1 MEAVSFEFNNVGT
14 SYDGYKQIADFYNQF
29 AEKSNLKIFLSINT
43 WFGANMCSPLG
54 SVMNK
59 LALNGHRFE
68 FDYLKPDIQ
77 KILCKNKF
85 LSKYGYEKITDQNQ
99 TTIQFLEL
107 NPNQGNEFL
116 TYIQSELLRRP
127 ELPKLS
133 ELLKKKMTESIFEIF
148 QNAKTHS
155 KSGEIITCGQFF
167 PNKNTIEF
175 SITDIGIGIK
185 ENVCKFFNRDVS
197 AAKAI
202 EWAIQSGHST
212 KNNITGGLGF
222 AILREFT
229 EKNKGKINIVS
240 DSGFYE
246 FENGADIFEEIP
258 CPFPGTTINMRF
270 QTDDPTSYSL
280 LEELKATDIF

>member
-1 MEAVSFEFNNVGT
+1 MEETNYEFSNVRTSF
-14 SYDGYKQIADFYNQF
+14 DGYKQIAEFYNEF
-29 AEKSNLKIFLSINT
+29 KDESDLKIFLSLDT

-59 LALNGHRFE
+59 LESNGHSFH
-68 FDYLKPDIQ
+68 FDYIKPDIQ

-85 LSKYGYEKITDQNQ
+85 LGKYGFEKITDQNQ
-99 TTIQFLEL
+99 TTIQFLIL
-107 NPNQGNEFL
+107 KPNQGQEFL
-116 TYIQSELLRRP
+116 TYIQTELLRRP

-155 KSGEIITCGQFF
+155 KSEEIITCGQFF

-185 ENVCKFFNRDVS
+185 ENVCNFFKRDVS

-229 EKNKGKINIVS
+229 EKNQGKINIVS

-246 FENGADIFEEIP
+246 FEKGADIFKEIP